1 MFPSVAAFCRSVPSC
16 AGRTTADLPAGLPG
30 AWGGTGAGTGC
41 GARRKTRIPRP
52 WGASLYGHTGSPAEH
67 PCAPATQS
75 HPRTWR
81 GHLHPGSLEEHAA
94 SPTLS
99 SSGGCREVSF
109 LCSTSCVRDTEF
121 RPQILFFFFLHRP
134 ANSHHLG
141 TMRAVRTGEGSRPN
155 CERGLES
162 RWKERKHSSGK
173 FCPEKNQTS
182 LAENECSVY

>member
-121 RPQILFFFFLHRP
+121 RPQILFFFFCIGRQTAIIWEQWELSGRGKG
-134 ANSHHLG
+134 AGQTAS
-141 TMRAVRTGEGSRPN
+141 AGSRAD
-155 CERGLES
+155 
-162 RWKERKHSSGK
+162 GK
-173 FCPEKNQTS
+173 KGNTPQ
-182 LAENECSVY
+182 ENFAPKKTKLH